1 MKGFSP
7 IKRRAKEFEYK
18 PRFYDPKKEA
28 RDERRAE
35 LRGTTSQSDGEPY
48 TPGDYIKRQSD
59 ARSRARSSR
68 KKGPSNSI
76 MMKVFIAAMV
86 FLLAYMLL
94 PRIIGAFTMSS
105 RTPTRIEAVD
115 EYKDFDPYAPIRVVP
130 NDYNGE

>member
-18 PRFYDPKKEA
+18 PRFYDPQKEA

-35 LRGTTSQSDGEPY
+35 LRGRTSKSDNEEY
-48 TPGDYIKRQSD
+48 TPGAYIKRQSE
-59 ARSRARSSR
+59 ARSLSRSSR

-76 MMKVFIAAMV
+76 LMKVFIAAMV

-94 PRIIGAFTMSS
+94 PRIIAAFTMSGQ
-105 RTPTRIEAVD
+105 TPTRVEAID
-115 EYKDFDPYAPIRVVP
+115 EYQDFDPYAPIRIVP
-130 NDYNGE
+130 NDYQAE